1 MKHELTDLIHML
13 SHWVH
18 QEESLHTHSHYNG
31 HESHDRQWQ
40 ENEDLDAFHGP
51 HKSATSHQHPHITEY
66 GQHLEQDHEHE
77 VLAILNQMF
86 QDTDP
91 EQAPYQ
97 KTTVEIDVDKHL
109 AEEPGELPT
118 PIYSIQPNN
127 FPLWDKNTY
136 RSDFPPL
143 TPPPEQFYRSLNI
156 NRF

>member
-18 QEESLHTHSHYNG
+18 QEESLHTHSHYNNNKPHG
-31 HESHDRQWQ
+31 ELWQ
-40 ENEDLDAFHGP
+40 HAEDHASAHGP
-51 HKSATSHQHPHITEY
+51 HLSVTPHQHPHKNGP
-66 GQHLEQDHEHE
+66 GQDMEPKHDHK
-77 VLAILNQMF
+77 VIVFLNQMF

-91 EQAPYQ
+91 EQEPYK
-97 KTTVEIDVDKHL
+97 KTTVQIEVDKHL

-118 PIYSIQPNN
+118 PIYSKQHNN
-127 FPLWDKNTY
+127 FALWDKTTY

-143 TPPPEQFYRSLNI
+143 TPPPEQFYRSLNS